1 MKIKSVKATWLH
13 VPIPETRQHRSDF
26 GKVDS
31 FDSALIRIETE
42 SGVIGY
48 GEAKAQVGSASNNH
62 ALCALIEQELG
73 PQLLGEDARDISRLW
88 DVMYN
93 GVRAHYAIERG
104 HVFPVLGRRGI
115 TVSAI
120 SGVDMALWDI
130 LGKSLGAP
138 VWQLLGGTRHARMPA
153 YASGGWAPAD
163 RIAEELHGFID
174 NDLSAIGR

>member
-48 GEAKAQVGSASNNH
+48 GEAKAQVGSASTNH

-120 SGVDMALWDI
+120 SGIDMALWDI
-130 LGKSLGAP
+130 LGKSLGEP
-138 VWQLLGGTRHARMPA
+138 VW
-153 YASGGWAPAD
+153 
-163 RIAEELHGFID
+163 
-174 NDLSAIGR
+174 

>member
-48 GEAKAQVGSASNNH
+48 GEAKAQVGSASTNH

-73 PQLLGEDARDISRLW
+73 PQL
-88 DVMYN
+88 V
-93 GVRAHYAIERG
+93 
-104 HVFPVLGRRGI
+104 
-115 TVSAI
+115 
-120 SGVDMALWDI
+120 ALR
-130 LGKSLGAP
+130 
-138 VWQLLGGTRHARMPA
+138 LGGAVVAKHRRALQALP
-153 YASGGWAPAD
+153 
-163 RIAEELHGFID
+163 L
-174 NDLSAIGR
+174 

>member
-1 MKIKSVKATWLH
+1 MKIKSVTAIWLH
-13 VPIPETRQHRSDF
+13 VPIPEDRRHRSDF
-26 GKVDS
+26 GTAES
-31 FDSALIRIETE
+31 FDSALVRIETS

-48 GEAKAQVGSASNNH
+48 GEAKAQVGSASTNH

-115 TVSAI
+115 TISAI
-120 SGVDMALWDI
+120 SGIDMALWDI
-130 LGKSLGAP
+130 LGKSLGVP
-138 VWQLLGGTRHARMPA
+138 VWQLLGGTRHVRMPA

-163 RIAEELHGFID
+163 RIAEELYGFIES
-174 NDLSAIGR
+174 LKKE